1 MPPLRRPLAALALA
15 LGLGGVPLPAGAHP
29 HVFIDTGV
37 DFLFDDEGRLTHIR
51 VSWLYDFMS
60 SFFFLDELGIVE
72 DPPGQIDAAAKAE
85 LAEYQSQW
93 IEGYEGDSYLWD
105 GDTRIGLSGP
115 LEPRAEYHD
124 GLVEIVFLRAV
135 ETPFVPGA
143 DSVVK
148 VYDPT
153 YFSAYFVKGT
163 PRLENAPEGCRA
175 SVRPFEPST
184 DLAALQQSLLSIPI
198 DQDPEDSEIG
208 ALFADRVYVSCD

>member
-1 MPPLRRPLAALALA
+1 MPQRPTLAALALA
-15 LGLGGVPLPAGAHP
+15 LSLGASPPPAGAHP

-37 DFLFDDEGRLTHIR
+37 DFLFDDAGRLSHIR

-60 SFFFLDELGIVE
+60 SFFFLDELGIAE
-72 DPPGQIDAAAKAE
+72 DPPGQIDAADKAE

-124 GLVEIVFLRAV
+124 GLVEIIFLRAV
-135 ETPFVPGA
+135 EAPFVPGA
-143 DSVVK
+143 DTVVK

-175 SVRPFEPST
+175 TVRPFEPTT

-198 DQDPEDSEIG
+198 DEDPEDSEIG
-208 ALFADRVYVSCD
+208 ALFADRVYVTCD

>member
-1 MPPLRRPLAALALA
+1 MPQRPTLAALALA
-15 LGLGGVPLPAGAHP
+15 LGLGGAPLPAGAHP

-37 DFLFDDEGRLTHIR
+37 DFLFDDEGRLSHIR

-60 SFFFLDELGIVE
+60 SFFFLDELGIE
-72 DPPGQIDAAAKAE
+72 ENPPGQIDAADKAE

-93 IEGYEGDSYLWD
+93 IEGYEGDSYLWN

-115 LEPRAEYHD
+115 LEPRSEYHD
-124 GLVEIVFLRAV
+124 GLVEIIFLRAV

-143 DSVVK
+143 DTVVK

-208 ALFADRVYVSCD
+208 ALFADRVHVSCD